1 MTVVLKQRIQ
11 EDMKAALRAQDKQR
25 LGVVR
30 LILAAIKQ
38 VEVDERIEVDDARIS
53 QILNK
58 MLKQRRDSIAQYS
71 QAKRDDLVAQE
82 RLEEG
87 IIQTYLPEPLSEAD
101 VDRLL
106 AEVITKL
113 GATSVKD
120 IGKVMA
126 KVKEQSQGRADMAP
140 VSYTHLTLPT
150 NREV

>member
-1 MTVVLKQRIQ
+1 MAVVVLKQRIQ

-38 VEVDERIEVDDARIS
+38 VEVDERIEVDDTRIS

-58 MLKQRRDSIAQYS
+58 MLKQRRDSITQYS

-87 IIQTYLPEPLSEAD
+87 IIQSYLTPPFSENDIDGLLSE
-101 VDRLL
+101 
-106 AEVITKL
+106 VIAQL

-120 IGKVMA
+120 MGKVMA
-126 KVKEQSQGRADMAP
+126 EMKEKLQGRADMALL
-140 VSYTHLTLPT
+140 SKKLKERLT
-150 NREV
+150 

>member
-1 MTVVLKQRIQ
+1 MAVVVLKQRIQ

-38 VEVDERIEVDDARIS
+38 VEVDERIEVDDKRIS

-58 MLKQRRDSIAQYS
+58 MLKQRRDSITQYS

-87 IIQTYLPEPLSEAD
+87 IIQSYLPPPFSESDIDGLLSE
-101 VDRLL
+101 
-106 AEVITKL
+106 VIAQL

-120 IGKVMA
+120 MGKVMA
-126 KVKEQSQGRADMAP
+126 EMKEKLQGRADMALL
-140 VSYTHLTLPT
+140 SKKLKERLT
-150 NREV
+150 

>member
-1 MTVVLKQRIQ
+1 MAVVVLKQRIQ

-38 VEVDERIEVDDARIS
+38 VEVDERIEVDDTRIS

-58 MLKQRRDSIAQYS
+58 MLKQRRDSITQYS

-87 IIQTYLPEPLSEAD
+87 IIQSYLPPPFSESDIAGL
-101 VDRLL
+101 VP
-106 AEVITKL
+106 EVVAQL

-120 IGKVMA
+120 MGKVMEEM
-126 KVKEQSQGRADMAP
+126 KEKLQGRADMALL
-140 VSYTHLTLPT
+140 SKKLKERLT
-150 NREV
+150 

>member
-1 MTVVLKQRIQ
+1 MAVVVLKQRIQ

-38 VEVDERIEVDDARIS
+38 VEVDERIEVDDT
-53 QILNK
+53 
-58 MLKQRRDSIAQYS
+58 QYS

-87 IIQTYLPEPLSEAD
+87 IIQSYLPPPFSESDIDGLLSE
-101 VDRLL
+101 
-106 AEVITKL
+106 VIAQL

-120 IGKVMA
+120 MGKVMA
-126 KVKEQSQGRADMAP
+126 EMKEKLQGRADMALL
-140 VSYTHLTLPT
+140 SKKLKERLT
-150 NREV
+150 

>member
-1 MTVVLKQRIQ
+1 MAVVVLKQRIQ
-11 EDMKAALRAQDKQR
+11 EDMKAALRARDKQR

-38 VEVDERIEVDDARIS
+38 VEVDERIEVDDTRIS

-58 MLKQRRDSIAQYS
+58 MLKQRRDSITQYS

-87 IIQTYLPEPLSEAD
+87 IIQSFLPPPFSESDIDGLLSE
-101 VDRLL
+101 
-106 AEVITKL
+106 VIAQL

-120 IGKVMA
+120 MGKVMA
-126 KVKEQSQGRADMAP
+126 EMKEKLQGRADMALL
-140 VSYTHLTLPT
+140 SKKLKERLT
-150 NREV
+150 

>member
-1 MTVVLKQRIQ
+1 MAVVVLKQRIQ

-38 VEVDERIEVDDARIS
+38 VEVDERIEVDDTRIS

-58 MLKQRRDSIAQYS
+58 MLKQRRDSITQYS

-87 IIQTYLPEPLSEAD
+87 II
-101 VDRLL
+101 
-106 AEVITKL
+106 
-113 GATSVKD
+113 
-120 IGKVMA
+120 
-126 KVKEQSQGRADMAP
+126 
-140 VSYTHLTLPT
+140 
-150 NREV
+150 

>member
-1 MTVVLKQRIQ
+1 MAVVVLKQRIQ

-38 VEVDERIEVDDARIS
+38 VEVDERIEVDDTRIS

-58 MLKQRRDSIAQYS
+58 MLKQRRDSITQYS

-87 IIQTYLPEPLSEAD
+87 IIQSYLPPPFSESDIDGLLSE
-101 VDRLL
+101 
-106 AEVITKL
+106 VIAQL

-120 IGKVMA
+120 IL
-126 KVKEQSQGRADMAP
+126 QGRADMALL
-140 VSYTHLTLPT
+140 SKKLKERLT
-150 NREV
+150 

>member
-1 MTVVLKQRIQ
+1 MAVVVLKQRIQ

-38 VEVDERIEVDDARIS
+38 VEVDERIEVDDTRIS

-58 MLKQRRDSIAQYS
+58 MLKQRRDSITQYS
-71 QAKRDDLVAQE
+71 QAKRDDLVAQV

-87 IIQTYLPEPLSEAD
+87 IIQSYLPPPFSESDIDGLLS
-101 VDRLL
+101 
-106 AEVITKL
+106 EVITQL

-120 IGKVMA
+120 MGKVMA
-126 KVKEQSQGRADMAP
+126 EMKEKLQGRADMALL
-140 VSYTHLTLPT
+140 SKKLKERLT
-150 NREV
+150 

>member
-1 MTVVLKQRIQ
+1 MAVVVLKQRIQ

-38 VEVDERIEVDDARIS
+38 VEVDERIEVDDTRIS

-58 MLKQRRDSIAQYS
+58 MLKQRRDSITQYS

-82 RLEEG
+82 RLEER
-87 IIQTYLPEPLSEAD
+87 IIQSYLPPPFSESDIDGLLSE
-101 VDRLL
+101 
-106 AEVITKL
+106 VIAQL

-120 IGKVMA
+120 MGKVMA
-126 KVKEQSQGRADMAP
+126 EMKEKLQGRADMALL
-140 VSYTHLTLPT
+140 SKKLKERLT
-150 NREV
+150 

>member
-1 MTVVLKQRIQ
+1 MAVVVLKQRIQ

-38 VEVDERIEVDDARIS
+38 VEVDERIKVDDTRIS

-58 MLKQRRDSIAQYS
+58 MLKQRRDSITQYS

-87 IIQTYLPEPLSEAD
+87 IIQSYLPPPFSESDIDGLLSE
-101 VDRLL
+101 
-106 AEVITKL
+106 VIAQL

-120 IGKVMA
+120 MGKVMA
-126 KVKEQSQGRADMAP
+126 EMKEKLQGRADMALL
-140 VSYTHLTLPT
+140 SKKLKERLT
-150 NREV
+150 

>member
-1 MTVVLKQRIQ
+1 MAVVVLKQRIQ

-38 VEVDERIEVDDARIS
+38 VEVDERIEVDDTRIS

-58 MLKQRRDSIAQYS
+58 MLKQRRDSITQYS

-87 IIQTYLPEPLSEAD
+87 IIQSYLPPPFSESDIDGLLSE
-101 VDRLL
+101 
-106 AEVITKL
+106 VIAQL

-120 IGKVMA
+120 MGKVMA
-126 KVKEQSQGRADMAP
+126 EMKEKLQGRDDMALL
-140 VSYTHLTLPT
+140 SKQLKERLT
-150 NREV
+150 

>member
-1 MTVVLKQRIQ
+1 MAVVVLKQRIQ

-38 VEVDERIEVDDARIS
+38 VEVDERIEVDDTRIS

-58 MLKQRRDSIAQYS
+58 MLKQRRDSITQYS

-87 IIQTYLPEPLSEAD
+87 IIQSYLPPPFSESDIDGLLSE
-101 VDRLL
+101 
-106 AEVITKL
+106 VIAQL

-120 IGKVMA
+120 MGKVMA
-126 KVKEQSQGRADMAP
+126 EMKEKLHGRADIALL
-140 VSYTHLTLPT
+140 SKKLKERLT
-150 NREV
+150 